1 MYAVYIW
8 MKCIVKNTTIQFCV
22 WRWCC
27 HIQTIVTKVRFWSAS
42 SITSTY
48 GLGVSVCEW
57 EAALFPG
64 ISLLHPYVSRNSGLP
79 WQRLPLHSGM
89 GEVDLSHL
97 LKRARLF
104 TTGQFPGTPGSRR
117 GWWGADAR
125 RCLKTWLT
133 GFTCA
138 HQDGVVCVCAPM
150 TYTQLYYRET
160 VANTLLMCRRWAD
173 WMSSPVTA
181 FTVFTAVL
189 SHKNSNGMVN
199 GELMQMR

>member
-1 MYAVYIW
+1 MYSVYIR

-27 HIQTIVTKVRFWSAS
+27 HIQTFWSAS
-42 SITSTY
+42 SITSTC
-48 GLGVSVCEW
+48 GSGVSVCEP
-57 EAALFPG
+57 ETALFPG

-97 LKRARLF
+97 LKRERLF
-104 TTGQFPGTPGSRR
+104 TTGQFPGTPGPWR
-117 GWWGADAR
+117 GWWGADAW

-138 HQDGVVCVCAPM
+138 HQDGVVCVC
-150 TYTQLYYRET
+150 TYDLYTIIIQGHCCKYTFNVQT
-160 VANTLLMCRRWAD
+160 VSRLNVITCD
-173 WMSSPVTA
+173 CIHCVYCGIKS
-181 FTVFTAVL
+181 
-189 SHKNSNGMVN
+189 
-199 GELMQMR
+199 Q